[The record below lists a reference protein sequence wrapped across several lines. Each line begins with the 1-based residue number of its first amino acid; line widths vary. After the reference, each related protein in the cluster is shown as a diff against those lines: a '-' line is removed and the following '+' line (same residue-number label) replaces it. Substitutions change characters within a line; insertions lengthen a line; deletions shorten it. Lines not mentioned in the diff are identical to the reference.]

1 MKPAEVKKL
10 STDDLKGEAMRL
22 RRELFDLR
30 CQTTTEK
37 VADNSRIGKTR
48 KDLAR
53 VLTEQN
59 ARKSVATKGATTK
72 GATTKGATTKG
83 ANASGGKK

>member
-59 ARKSVATKGATTK
+59 ARKGAT
-72 GATTKGATTKG
+72 AKG

>member
-1 MKPAEVKKL
+1 L
-10 STDDLKGEAMRL
+10 
-22 RRELFDLR
+22 
-30 CQTTTEK
+30 TTEK

-59 ARKSVATKGATTK
+59 SR
-72 GATTKGATTKG
+72 KG
-83 ANASGGKK
+83 ANAAGGKK

>member
-10 STDDLKGEAMRL
+10 STDDLKSEATRL
-22 RRELFDLR
+22 RREIFDLR
-30 CQTTTEK
+30 CQAVSEK
-37 VADNSRIGKTR
+37 IADNSRIGKAR

-59 ARKSVATKGATTK
+59 ARKISKT
-72 GATTKGATTKG
+72 
-83 ANASGGKK
+83 NA

>member
-1 MKPAEVKKL
+1 MKPAEVRKL
-10 STDDLKGEAMRL
+10 SNDDLKGEAIRL

-37 VADNSRIGKTR
+37 VADNSRISKAR

-59 ARKSVATKGATTK
+59 ARAKTAA
-72 GATTKGATTKG
+72 
-83 ANASGGKK
+83 KKN

>member
-10 STDDLKGEAMRL
+10 STDDLKTEATRL

-30 CQTTTEK
+30 SKITTDK
-37 VADNSRIGKTR
+37 VADVSRISKNR

-53 VLTEQN
+53 ILTEQT
-59 ARKSVATKGATTK
+59 ARKAPALK
-72 GATTKGATTKG
+72 
-83 ANASGGKK
+83 

>member
-1 MKPAEVKKL
+1 MKPVEVKKL
-10 STDDLKGEAMRL
+10 SNDDLKGEATRL

-30 CQTTTEK
+30 CQLTTEK

-59 ARKSVATKGATTK
+59 ARK
-72 GATTKGATTKG
+72 G
-83 ANASGGKK
+83 ANAAGGKK

>member
-10 STDDLKGEAMRL
+10 STDDLKSEATRL
-22 RRELFDLR
+22 RREIFDLR
-30 CQTTTEK
+30 CQAVSEK
-37 VADNSRIGKTR
+37 IADNSRTGKAR

-59 ARKSVATKGATTK
+59 ARKISKT
-72 GATTKGATTKG
+72 
-83 ANASGGKK
+83 NA

>member
-1 MKPAEVKKL
+1 MPDPEKQKESPMKPADVRKL
-10 STDDLKGEAMRL
+10 SSDDLKGEATCL

-30 CQTTTEK
+30 CQSTTEK
-37 VADNSRIGKTR
+37 IADNSRIGKAR

-59 ARKSVATKGATTK
+59 SRANGAK
-72 GATTKGATTKG
+72 A
-83 ANASGGKK
+83 

>member
-1 MKPAEVKKL
+1 MKPTEVRKL
-10 STDDLKGEAMRL
+10 SNDDLKGEAIRL

-37 VADNSRIGKTR
+37 VADNSRISKAR

-53 VLTEQN
+53 VLTERN
-59 ARKSVATKGATTK
+59 ARAA
-72 GATTKGATTKG
+72 A
-83 ANASGGKK
+83 GKKN

>member
-1 MKPAEVKKL
+1 MKPAEVTKL
-10 STDDLKGEAMRL
+10 STDDLKVEATRL

-37 VADNSRIGKTR
+37 IADNSRIGKAR

-53 VLTEQN
+53 VLTEQTTRTTA
-59 ARKSVATKGATTK
+59 ARAAT
-72 GATTKGATTKG
+72 
-83 ANASGGKK
+83 SKKN